1 MICKNCSHE
10 NDPSEKI
17 CTNCGVPL
25 IEEEQ
30 IQEPEE
36 VVETPVDAAEETV
49 DVEAETNG
57 VETAADETIAA
68 TDVADAYTEEQAAE
82 ETPQPK
88 KRSGLIAFSGLI
100 ALVLIAV
107 GLWVVFTGI
116 FAPKYSIPVDRSK
129 LPISYIKDYKLF
141 QKPISGSATQVS
153 ESLVKD
159 PSSGFSSFGNTVVQS
174 KDGKVVYFLENF
186 DQSTFSG
193 TLYVSYDG
201 KTKTKIADN
210 VLQGFVVSENGKT
223 VVYMANVDINTA
235 MGQLYYYTK
244 GIEPQ
249 IVANSTLYQTYMVSQ
264 NGKMVAF
271 LENVN
276 GESGEGQLYVVKTG
290 SQPTLLDEAV
300 IASFKVSDKGEVL
313 YAKNYNMNT
322 YTCDLYSVSAG
333 KTPEMIASGV
343 TENYVMASEFS
354 NKTAYVTVDENQIY
368 NFYMKSGKGAP
379 TAVMEDLMGFFGV
392 DVENENYLLAK
403 MPAGADASAS
413 SPDMYLK
420 RGSKDPVVVANGM
433 MTPQHASASYDFKTI
448 YYMNEYDQATST
460 GKLHVRKES
469 LFGGVKDEIIA
480 EGVSSFTAT
489 KDGKAIVYMTNV
501 NAETGLGTLTAYV
514 NGKTKLLGENIFAS
528 AYKLSQN
535 GKTVTYVGDLNM
547 ETYIGNLYSISTT
560 GGGTAQQIDTET
572 YALFYSRSDKN
583 AIYLKNYNSETDTA
597 DLYLWKG
604 KGTPEAVD
612 TGISTVLFE

>member
-1 MICKNCSHE
+1 
-10 NDPSEKI
+10 
-17 CTNCGVPL
+17 
-25 IEEEQ
+25 
-30 IQEPEE
+30 
-36 VVETPVDAAEETV
+36 
-49 DVEAETNG
+49 
-57 VETAADETIAA
+57 
-68 TDVADAYTEEQAAE
+68 
-82 ETPQPK
+82 
-88 KRSGLIAFSGLI
+88 
-100 ALVLIAV
+100 
-107 GLWVVFTGI
+107 
-116 FAPKYSIPVDRSK
+116 
-129 LPISYIKDYKLF
+129 
-141 QKPISGSATQVS
+141 
-153 ESLVKD
+153 
-159 PSSGFSSFGNTVVQS
+159 
-174 KDGKVVYFLENF
+174 
-186 DQSTFSG
+186 
-193 TLYVSYDG
+193 
-201 KTKTKIADN
+201 
-210 VLQGFVVSENGKT
+210 
-223 VVYMANVDINTA
+223 
-235 MGQLYYYTK
+235 
-244 GIEPQ
+244 
-249 IVANSTLYQTYMVSQ
+249 
-264 NGKMVAF
+264 
-271 LENVN
+271 
-276 GESGEGQLYVVKTG
+276 
-290 SQPTLLDEAV
+290 
-300 IASFKVSDKGEVL
+300 
-313 YAKNYNMNT
+313 
-322 YTCDLYSVSAG
+322 
-333 KTPEMIASGV
+333 
-343 TENYVMASEFS
+343 MASEFS

-403 MPAGADASAS
+403 MPEGADASAS